1 MAEFDRIAV
10 INVGWSD
17 DYRGSEPVGSFKHL
31 KIGVGHERYNFLA
44 GPDGTF
50 FGYAPPLGEGF
61 NPPKPDEPDDWLI
74 FAVSKR
80 PGRPGLYLV
89 GWFESARFLCSYEAR
104 PDALAL
110 GRDTAGEFYG
120 HTFVAPTAVA
130 IPVPLRTRK
139 IVGDHVKRSYAYLQ
153 GSGQG
158 EKWRTLL
165 ARKLLRYRQ
174 EYLAQDAASAS
185 AINEIPNLGISADT
199 KRRKEVEEKSVT
211 AVIAEFSDWDLTDR
225 QKHKCGY
232 DLLFRHRVSKAE
244 MHIEVKGTQALKP
257 HFFISKNEL
266 DYAERATSAW
276 KKRRQAALTPQWR
289 LAMVTDALGKP
300 QVKLLDLAEV
310 KRRFLLEIHTWHGT
324 IKA

>member
-17 DYRGSEPVGSFKHL
+17 DYRGSEPVGSFRHL

-44 GPDGTF
+44 GPDGKF

-80 PGRPGLYLV
+80 PGLPGLYLV
-89 GWFESARFLCSYEAR
+89 GWFENARFLCGYEAR
-104 PDALAL
+104 PDASAL
-110 GRDTAGEFYG
+110 GLDTAGEYYG
-120 HTFVAPTAVA
+120 HTFVAPMAVA

-139 IVGDHVKRSYAYLQ
+139 IVGDHLKRSYAYLK
-153 GSGQG
+153 GNGQRDR
-158 EKWRTLL
+158 WRTQL
-165 ARKLLRYRQ
+165 AGKLLKYRQ
-174 EYLAQDAASAS
+174 EYLAQDAASAGAVDHVPTS
-185 AINEIPNLGISADT
+185 GISADT
-199 KRRKEVEEKSVT
+199 KRRKEVEEKSVN
-211 AVIAEFSDWDLTDR
+211 AVIAEFCDWDLTDR
-225 QKHKCGY
+225 QKDKCGY
-232 DLLFRHRVSKAE
+232 DLLFRHRTSKAE

-266 DYAERATSAW
+266 DYAERATKAW
-276 KKRRQAALTPQWR
+276 EKRKLNALTPQWQ
-289 LAMVTDALGKP
+289 LAMVTDALRTP
-300 QVKLLDLAEV
+300 QVKLLDLADV
-310 KRRFLLEIHTWHGT
+310 KKRFLLEIYTWRGT